1 MSGSEIGFLLGD
13 AKRKADKAK
22 GSEAKDTEINAK
34 GQEDKGIEINPKGSE
49 AKGFE
54 INAKGEEDKGPE
66 INAESSKINPKGEDP
81 FNPEILNKAIA
92 SAKGNR
98 KTISVWSPLISATM
112 WYLKSTTP
120 LFSISDVTKEW
131 IEEAMRREH
140 PELVK
145 KIEYELGKSN

>member
-22 GSEAKDTEINAK
+22 GSEAKDIEINA
-34 GQEDKGIEINPKGSE
+34 KGSE

-54 INAKGEEDKGPE
+54 INPKGKEDKGPE
-66 INAESSKINPKGEDP
+66 INADSSTINPKGEDP
-81 FNPEILNKAIA
+81 FNPEILNRAIA

-145 KIEYELGKSN
+145 KIEEELEKSN